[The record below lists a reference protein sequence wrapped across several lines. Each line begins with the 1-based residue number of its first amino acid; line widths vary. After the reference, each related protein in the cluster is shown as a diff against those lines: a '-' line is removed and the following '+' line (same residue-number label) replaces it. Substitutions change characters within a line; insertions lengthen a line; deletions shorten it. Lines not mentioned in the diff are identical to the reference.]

1 MMESGPVGERTGARG
16 VRMIDVATSLGVSRA
31 TVSLVMRNSPLV
43 SEKTRTAVLAE
54 AERLGYVYNQAAA
67 NLRTQR
73 NDLVGLVMPDVINP
87 FVAEVSLGVQEVLGQ
102 VGFFVMIAN
111 TVDRLEL
118 QAQILRSLV
127 EHRAAGVVTIPALT
141 STADAFD
148 GIRRSGLPTVT
159 LLRDLVG
166 LELPFVG
173 TDEAAI
179 GRLGAEHLIGV
190 HGCRRVAYFGG
201 DPLASPR
208 VGRLRAFHRA
218 AADAGAD
225 WDEAWSEPVEATVD
239 AAYERAGRLLSAGVV
254 PPAGLL
260 CHSDNLAYGLV
271 RALGDHRAPG
281 DHRACGD
288 HGDDPVSVLG
298 IDDLHQS
305 AMWNPS
311 ISSIATDPVE
321 LGRVCGRV
329 LLAEMGQPVSGSRRP
344 TAPEV
349 HARAS
354 CGCA

>member
-1 MMESGPVGERTGARG
+1 MGERTGPRG
-16 VRMIDVATSLGVSRA
+16 VRMIDVATSLGISRA

-43 SEKTRTAVLAE
+43 SEKTRVAVLAE

-87 FVAEVSLGVQEVLGQ
+87 FVAEVSLGVQEVLGE

-141 STADAFD
+141 STADAFVAL
-148 GIRRSGLPTVT
+148 RRSGLPTVT
-159 LLRDLVG
+159 LLRDIDGVD
-166 LELPFVG
+166 LPFVG

-201 DPLASPR
+201 DQLASPR
-208 VGRLRAFHRA
+208 IGRLRAFRRA
-218 AADAGAD
+218 AAKTGAD
-225 WDEAWSEPVEATVD
+225 WDEEWSEPVEATAD
-239 AAYERAGRLLSAGVV
+239 AAYERATRLLAAGTR
-254 PPAGLL
+254 PPAGVL
-260 CHSDNLAYGLV
+260 CHSDNMAYGLV
-271 RALGDHRAPG
+271 RALGDHRLDG
-281 DHRACGD
+281 DHER
-288 HGDDPVSVLG
+288 VSVLG

-311 ISSIATDPVE
+311 ISSIATDPVG

-329 LLAEMGQPVSGSRRP
+329 LLAEMGLPVAGSRRP